1 MAILRTE
8 LVGRGFVSH
17 HARPGGA
24 PESRARG
31 IYDGIV
37 ETAQD
42 LFLPRNADFAPGSL
56 MFCMADRCV
65 YVKTGGGSWEAVAL

>member
-1 MAILRTE
+1 MAILRKE

-17 HARPGGA
+17 HTRPGGTL
-24 PESRARG
+24 ESKVHG

-42 LFLPRNADFAPGSL
+42 LSQPRSADFDPGSM
-56 MFCMADRCV
+56 MFCLDDRCL
-65 YVKTGGGSWEAVAL
+65 YVKTSSGSWEGVSL